1 MMQSEG
7 VTSQA
12 VKPKK
17 EKTKLKRKSTVREY
31 AEAIVFAVILTLIIR
46 TFVIQAFRIP
56 TGSMEETLLIG
67 DFLFVNKFLYGAK
80 VPFIDAS
87 LPAIRAPR
95 RGDIIVFKFP
105 QDTKRDFI
113 KRVIGTP
120 GDTLQIIDK
129 VVHINGVPQDE
140 PYVKFTS
147 PQIQP
152 RSHIDRNIRPTG
164 AGNRDNFG
172 PYVVPDH
179 HYFMMGD
186 NRDNS
191 DDSRFWGPLNEDL
204 IKGKALFIYWSWDK
218 QKTMP
223 VLGRVGLPRIG
234 RIGRLIR

>member
-1 MMQSEG
+1 MTQSEG
-7 VTSQA
+7 VTSQ
-12 VKPKK
+12 VVNSKK
-17 EKTKLKRKSTVREY
+17 EKTKLRQKSTLREY
-31 AEAIVFAVILTLIIR
+31 SEAIVFAVILTLIIR

-67 DFLFVNKFLYGAK
+67 DFLFVNKFLYGAG
-80 VPFIDAS
+80 VPFTDAS
-87 LPAIRAPR
+87 LPAVRAPR
-95 RGDIIVFKFP
+95 SGDIIVFKFP

-129 VVHINGVPQDE
+129 VVHINGVAQEE
-140 PYVKFTS
+140 PYVKFTN
-147 PQIQP
+147 PHIQP
-152 RSHIDRNIRPTG
+152 PSHRDPNVKPAG

-204 IKGKALFIYWSWDK
+204 IKGKALFIYWSWNK
-218 QKTMP
+218 QKT
-223 VLGRVGLPRIG
+223 LPRIRRMG
-234 RIGRLIR
+234 KLIR